1 MKISPGNAQILS
13 HLCLSH
19 LHHHLPC
26 KFGALEILASSPD
39 DNAYYALPVR
49 QASALPA
56 ASFRCNLA
64 VVIFAVRLM
73 VPLTGPIGRLA
84 LLSICAMPGAPTKKP
99 RLRRAFLILKNL
111 NKLKRS
117 HSENSKPL
125 GYRILMGVIGSN
137 RVIRTKRK
145 IDGAITQGFKTI
157 RLGSSFCVCPDFQF

>member
-84 LLSICAMPGAPTKKP
+84 LLSICAMPGAPIKKDRKPNFRSLPVEPQRIELWSREDEPTPSTCLVDFNCRVQQGRQQPNYTLVTK
-99 RLRRAFLILKNL
+99 
-111 NKLKRS
+111 S
-117 HSENSKPL
+117 
-125 GYRILMGVIGSN
+125 
-137 RVIRTKRK
+137 
-145 IDGAITQGFKTI
+145 
-157 RLGSSFCVCPDFQF
+157 

>member
-84 LLSICAMPGAPTKKP
+84 LLSICAMPGAPNKKP
-99 RLRRAFLILKNL
+99 AFTGSPNQAVAASLFLFIILFI
-111 NKLKRS
+111 RS
-117 HSENSKPL
+117 GTFSKMEASPL
-125 GYRILMGVIGSN
+125 L
-137 RVIRTKRK
+137 
-145 IDGAITQGFKTI
+145 
-157 RLGSSFCVCPDFQF
+157 